1 MKFKTQRELL
11 TEKGKVKADIRKELL
26 AKVSKHPEMFAK
38 AEQVKEGVYQIPF
51 VNADGKDK
59 VYVRFTIQ
67 VSEKSAD
74 ELATPKKKEA

>member
-26 AKVSKHPEMFAK
+26 ARVSKHPELFEK
-38 AEQVKEGVYQIPF
+38 AEKVKDGIYQIPF
-51 VNADGKDK
+51 VNADGQDK
-59 VYVRFTIQ
+59 VYVRFTVQ

-74 ELATPKKKEA
+74 ELAPPKKKSA